1 MTVIRTADRSAKKDQ
16 PRMVLS
22 GAKQLTG
29 VPGECGTV
37 ERDQNNALFGA
48 TSQQGDIV
56 QAQPHSVL
64 PIGDVNDG
72 EAGHEPPAG
81 RHEAMRRVLVR
92 QQAERHAALLPAIG
106 ELATRCGWSSTQP
119 RSVD

>member
-29 VPGECGTV
+29 VPGERGTV
-37 ERDQNNALFGA
+37 ERDQNKAGFGA
-48 TSQQGDIV
+48 TNQQSDIV

-81 RHEAMRRVLVR
+81 RYKAMRRVLLS
-92 QQAERHAALLPAIG
+92 QQPERHAALLPGICG
-106 ELATRCGWSSTQP
+106 EHVASPDRKSTR
-119 RSVD
+119 